1 MLGAARGLAFLHTG
15 LHTPIIH
22 GNLKSKNILVDDN
35 YVAHLSDYGLEKL
48 MIPAATNDV
57 VSASTVQGYKAPE
70 LVKLKRANTKTDIYS
85 FGIVL
90 LEVLTGKKPGKS
102 TDSDEV
108 IDLPTIVKS
117 AVLEEKT
124 SDLFDFEVMRGLSR
138 TPADDGLLQALQLA
152 MGCCAPTAAVRPD
165 ISEVIRQL
173 EDIRPKVMSSM
184 QSPLYTPD
192 SASTRS
198 RDAFD
203 Y

>member
-15 LHTPIIH
+15 LPSPIIH
-22 GNLKSKNILVDDN
+22 GNLKSKNILVDDS

-57 VSASTVQGYKAPE
+57 VTAASAQGYKAPE
-70 LVKLKRANTKTDIYS
+70 LIKLKKANTKTDIYS

-90 LEVLTGKKPGKS
+90 LEVLTGKKPGRS
-102 TDSDEV
+102 AETDEV
-108 IDLPTIVKS
+108 VDLPTLVKS

-124 SDLFDFEVMRGLSR
+124 TDVFDFEIMRGLAR

-165 ISEVIRQL
+165 IGEVIRQL
-173 EDIRPKVMSSM
+173 EEIRPKVLSSM
-184 QSPLYTPD
+184 QSPVYTPD
-192 SASTRS
+192 TASTRS
-198 RDAFD
+198 RDGFD
-203 Y
+203 F